1 MFTIRKIE
9 KRKDFKKFVKFPTQ
23 LYKNNPNYVP
33 AIESDELKMTTN
45 KNAHFEECE
54 HAYFL
59 AERDGKVIG
68 RIACVVLFPFNIK
81 NNSKY
86 ARFTRFD
93 VIEDEEV
100 AHALLATAE
109 DWARSQGM
117 EYIHGPL
124 GYDDL
129 EREGLMVAGF
139 EHFGSY
145 LTSYNAEYY
154 KTFIESFGY
163 EPDAKWVE
171 WRFKFPMKM
180 DDRVARIA
188 NIVESRYG
196 FHEKK
201 FKSVN
206 EAIKKHGDDFFDL
219 LDETFEEL
227 YGTMPF
233 NEELRKQVIATFKIM
248 LDLKYICL
256 VFDKHEK
263 LIGFGL
269 TWPSLAKAM
278 KETNGRALPF
288 GFLKWIKALKKPT
301 AVELGIISV
310 KKEYQKLGVT
320 GFIIKKLFDR
330 LMAIPSIK
338 YADTGVQL
346 ETNTGAISSL
356 EMFDR
361 ELIRRKTC
369 YIKSLI
375 PKQEKPQKKSEDK
388 KSKVTPKKE
397 DKKENTP
404 KKSNANTSASKNSTK
419 KTKQSGSSKSG
430 STSKKSNGT
439 KSKS

>member
-1 MFTIRKIE
+1 MFTIRKIK
-9 KRKDFKKFVKFPTQ
+9 KRKDYKKFVKFPTE
-23 LYKNNPNYVP
+23 LYKNNPNYIP
-33 AIESDELKMTTN
+33 PMEMDEYKMTTK
-45 KNAHFEECE
+45 KNAHYNECKQ
-54 HAYFL
+54 AYFL
-59 AERDGKVIG
+59 AEQDGKVVG
-68 RIACVVLFPFNIK
+68 RIACVILYPFNKK

-93 VIEDEEV
+93 VVDNEEI

-109 DWARSQGM
+109 QWARENGM

-139 EHFGSY
+139 ENFGSY

-154 KTFIESFGY
+154 KTYIESFGY
-163 EPDAKWVE
+163 VPDARWVE

-188 NIVESRYG
+188 NIVENRYG
-196 FHEKK
+196 FHERK
-201 FKSVN
+201 FKNINS
-206 EAIKKHGDDFFDL
+206 AIKEIYEDFFDL
-219 LDETFEEL
+219 LDETFEDL

-233 NEELRKQVIATFKIM
+233 NEELRKQVISTFK
-248 LDLKYICL
+248 LVLNLKYICL

-288 GFLKWIKALKKPT
+288 GFMKWLKAIKHPS

-330 LMAIPSIK
+330 LMEIPGIE

-346 ETNTGAISSL
+346 ETNTGAITSL

-369 YIKSLI
+369 YIKSLLP
-375 PKQEKPQKKSEDK
+375 PKEEVKTENVKV
-388 KSKVTPKKE
+388 SKPKKV
-397 DKKENTP
+397 KKTEP
-404 KKSNANTSASKNSTK
+404 KTTKPAGSSTK
-419 KTKQSGSSKSG
+419 IEKIVS
-430 STSKKSNGT
+430 T
-439 KSKS
+439 KSKSTSQKTTKAKV